1 MGQREE
7 IELKFRIYDGT
18 DIGHHSYAP
27 SMTVANLKKRLL
39 AEWPQ
44 AKTVTP
50 KSANEVK
57 LIHSGRILENN
68 KTLADSRITSANQP
82 GGGAV
87 IMHAVV
93 QPLVPKQKKTD
104 KNQKDMQK
112 MNSCSC
118 TLL

>member
-1 MGQREE
+1 M
-7 IELKFRIYDGT
+7 LKLLLIKLAIILLSNQWNFNF
-18 DIGHHSYAP
+18 P
-27 SMTVANLKKRLL
+27 S
-39 AEWPQ
+39 PP

-93 QPLVPKQKKTD
+93 QPLVPKQKKTG
-104 KNQKDMQK
+104 
-112 MNSCSC
+112 
-118 TLL
+118 

>member
-44 AKTVTP
+44 GNIATP
-50 KSANEVK
+50 KLDFDEHELLK
-57 LIHSGRILENN
+57 IEFHELIYHVAY
-68 KTLADSRITSANQP
+68 T
-82 GGGAV
+82 
-87 IMHAVV
+87 
-93 QPLVPKQKKTD
+93 
-104 KNQKDMQK
+104 
-112 MNSCSC
+112 
-118 TLL
+118 